1 LTVGEPGPTGEIAGR
16 VCVVTGAS
24 GGIGKA
30 TAAGLARRGATVAL
44 VVRSRERGEA
54 ARDEIARATG
64 SRDLHLVLADLSRQ
78 ADVRR
83 AAGEVLAAFGA
94 VHVLVNNAGTY
105 TARRKETED
114 GIELQWAVNHLAPF
128 LLTHLL
134 MPALTTAR
142 PARVVAVSSNAHK
155 AGELRWDDLQM
166 KRGRYRGLRQY
177 CNTKLANV
185 LFTRELARRATASG
199 VTANAMHPGVVATE
213 LLLGGFPPL
222 RLVSRFMR
230 TPEQGAATAL
240 YLAADPA
247 AAAFTG
253 EYFIDSRP
261 VPLDAK
267 ATDDAAARRLWELS
281 EEKVG
286 IG

>member
-1 LTVGEPGPTGEIAGR
+1 MEGR

-30 TAAGLARRGATVAL
+30 AAAGLAKRGATVVL

-64 SRDLHLVLADLSRQ
+64 SRGLHLVLADLSRQ

-83 AAGEVLAAFGA
+83 AADEVKTAFGA
-94 VHVLVNNAGTY
+94 VHVLLNNAGVY
-105 TARRKETED
+105 TFRREETED
-114 GIELQWAVNHLAPF
+114 GVERQWAVNHLAPF

-134 MPALTTAR
+134 LPALTAAL
-142 PARVVAVSSNAHK
+142 PARVVAMSSNAHRW
-155 AGELRWDDLQM
+155 GVLRMDDLQM
-166 KRGRYRGLRQY
+166 KRRYQGLRQY

-185 LFTRELARRATASG
+185 LFTRELARRAAASG

-213 LLLGGFPPL
+213 LLLGGFAPL
-222 RLVSRFMR
+222 RLVSCFMR
-230 TPEQGAATAL
+230 TPEQGAATAVH
-240 YLAADPA
+240 LAADA

-261 VPLDAK
+261 VRPAPQ
-267 ATDDAAARRLWELS
+267 ATDDEAARRLWELS
-281 EEKVG
+281 EEMVG
-286 IG
+286 IRT

>member
-1 LTVGEPGPTGEIAGR
+1 MGEMTGR

-30 TAAGLARRGATVAL
+30 TAAGLARRGATVVL

-83 AAGEVLAAFGA
+83 AAAELLAAFGA
-94 VHVLVNNAGTY
+94 VHVLVNNAATY
-105 TARRKETED
+105 TARRRETED

-134 MPALTTAR
+134 LPGLAAGR
-142 PARVVAVSSNAHK
+142 PARVVAVSSNAHRS
-155 AGELRWDDLQM
+155 AVLRLDDVQM
-166 KRGRYRGLRQY
+166 KRGLYRGLRQY

-185 LFTRELARRATASG
+185 LFTRELARRAASSG
-199 VTANAMHPGVVATE
+199 VTANALHPGVVATE

-222 RLVSRFMR
+222 RLVRRFMR
-230 TPEQGAATAL
+230 TPEQGAATAV

-247 AAAFTG
+247 AAGFTG
-253 EYFIDSRP
+253 QYFVDSRP
-261 VPLDAK
+261 VPLSPP
-267 ATDDAAARRLWELS
+267 ATDDETARRLWELS
-281 EEKVG
+281 EAMVG
-286 IG
+286 IR

>member
-1 LTVGEPGPTGEIAGR
+1 TGEMAGR
-16 VCVVTGAS
+16 VCVITGAS

-30 TAAGLARRGATVAL
+30 AAAGLASRGATVAL

-64 SRDLHLVLADLSRQ
+64 SRDLRLVLADLSRQ

-83 AAGEVLAAFGA
+83 AAGEVRTAFGA
-94 VHVLVNNAGTY
+94 VHVLVNNAGVY
-105 TARRKETED
+105 TGRRRETVD
-114 GIELQWAVNHLAPF
+114 GVELQWAVNHLAPF

-134 MPALTTAR
+134 LPALTAAR
-142 PARVVAVSSNAHK
+142 PTRVVNLSSNAHK
-155 AGELRWDDLQM
+155 AAELRWDDLQM
-166 KRGRYRGLRQY
+166 KRGRYRSLRQY

-185 LFTRELARRATASG
+185 LFTRELARRAASAG

-213 LLLGGFPPL
+213 LLMGGFPPL

-230 TPEQGAATAL
+230 TPEQGAATAV

-261 VPLDAK
+261 VRLAPP
-267 ATDDAAARRLWELS
+267 ATDDEAARRLWELS
-281 EEKVG
+281 EETVG
-286 IG
+286 LR

>member
-1 LTVGEPGPTGEIAGR
+1 MAGR

-83 AAGEVLAAFGA
+83 TADELLAKFGA
-94 VHVLVNNAGTY
+94 VHVLVNNAGVY
-105 TARRKETED
+105 TGRRQETVD
-114 GIELQWAVNHLAPF
+114 GIEMQWAVNHLAPF
-128 LLTHLL
+128 LLMHLL
-134 MPALTTAR
+134 LPVMTAAR
-142 PARVVAVSSNAHK
+142 PARVVNLSSNAHK
-155 AGELRWDDLQM
+155 FAALRWDDLQM
-166 KRGRYRGLRQY
+166 KHGRYRGLRQY

-185 LFTRELARRATASG
+185 LFTRELARRAAASG

-230 TPEQGAATAL
+230 TPEQGAATAV
-240 YLAADPA
+240 YLASDPA

-253 EYFIDSRP
+253 EYFFGSHP
-261 VPLDAK
+261 VALTAT
-267 ATDDAAARRLWELS
+267 ATDDESARRLWELS
-281 EEKVG
+281 EEMVRLR
-286 IG
+286 

>member
-1 LTVGEPGPTGEIAGR
+1 LTAGEPRRAGEMAGR
-16 VCVVTGAS
+16 VCMVTGAS

-44 VVRSRERGEA
+44 LVRSRARGEA

-83 AAGEVLAAFGA
+83 AAAEVRAVFGA

-128 LLTHLL
+128 LLAHLL
-134 MPALTTAR
+134 MPALTAGS

-155 AGELRWDDLQM
+155 FADLRWDDLQM

-177 CNTKLANV
+177 CNTKLANL
-185 LFTRELARRATASG
+185 LFTRELARRAADSG

-222 RLVSRFMR
+222 RLVRRFMR
-230 TPEQGAATAL
+230 TPEQGAATAV
-240 YLAADPA
+240 YLATDPA

-253 EYFIDSRP
+253 EYFIESRP
-261 VPLDAK
+261 IRLDPR

-281 EEKVG
+281 AAMVG
-286 IG
+286 VE